1 MSYKSV
7 CKPPVHCPKKGGDS
21 YQSKITE
28 PIYRISAFQNGRHS
42 HVKKPFKTRGFSHK
56 NRSKGCL
63 PICPNLAS
71 PPKISTVRVEKRDVE
86 FSMSSLRTGKSPPDL
101 HKNIIKAS
109 CGSLRKMGI
118 RLIIYLDDILI
129 MDESKALAQKHTA
142 VVASLLT
149 SLGFVI
155 SNEKSMFAPTQEI
168 QFWGFRVDSML
179 MSLSLSGEKI
189 SSIKKECQ
197 HLLNIPQ

>member
-7 CKPPVHCPKKGGDS
+7 CKPPVHCPKKGRWTQTS
-21 YQSKITE
+21 YQSKIAE

-42 HVKKPFKTRGFSHK
+42 HVKRPFKTRRFSHK

-71 PPKISTVRVEKRDVE
+71 PPKMSTVRVEKRDVGV
-86 FSMSSLRTGKSPPDL
+86 SMPSFRT
-101 HKNIIKAS
+101 AS
-109 CGSLRKMGI
+109 APRTFTKLLKPIVGHLRKMGI

-129 MDESKALAQKHTA
+129 MAESKALAQKHTA

-149 SLGFVI
+149 SLEFVI
-155 SNEKSMFAPTQEI
+155 NNEKSMFEPTQE
-168 QFWGFRVDSML
+168 
-179 MSLSLSGEKI
+179 
-189 SSIKKECQ
+189 
-197 HLLNIPQ
+197 

>member
-1 MSYKSV
+1 MLKNLSKPGDFLTKIDLKDAYLSV
-7 CKPPVHCPKKGGDS
+7 LIWPPHQKFLRFEWKN
-21 YQSKITE
+21 E
-28 PIYRISAFQNGRHS
+28 MWNFQ
-42 HVKKPFKTRGFSHK
+42 
-56 NRSKGCL
+56 CL
-63 PICPNLAS
+63 PFGLARA
-71 PPKISTVRVEKRDVE
+71 PRTFTKILLKPAV
-86 FSMSSLRTGKSPPDL
+86 G
-101 HKNIIKAS
+101 H
-109 CGSLRKMGI
+109 LRKMGI